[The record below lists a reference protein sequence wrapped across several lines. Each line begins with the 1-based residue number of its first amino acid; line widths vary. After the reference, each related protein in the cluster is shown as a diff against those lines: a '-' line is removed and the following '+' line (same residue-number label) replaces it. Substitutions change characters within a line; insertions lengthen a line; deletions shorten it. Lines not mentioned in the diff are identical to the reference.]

1 MNIKARLGA
10 LGTTAALMAGV
21 MVAGASPASAVVVHD
36 NFSFGGLSAPG
47 LKTWSISVQN
57 VTKGKSAGNGMWEGN
72 GDRLTAYDGL
82 ADGYAIVAYLSTG
95 RTASTV
101 GQSSPVTVTK
111 TGDLRENQTYK
122 LQVCVVKDAFKRCS
136 NEVNVK
142 S

>member
-1 MNIKARLGA
+1 M
-10 LGTTAALMAGV
+10 TAALVAGV
-21 MVAGASPASAVVVHD
+21 MVAGVSPASAAVVHD
-36 NFSFGGLSAPG
+36 NFSFGGISAPSV
-47 LKTWSISVQN
+47 KTWNISVQN
-57 VTKGKSAGNGMWEGN
+57 VTKGKNAGSGSWEGD

-82 ADGYAIVAYLSTG
+82 ADGYSIVAYLSTG
-95 RTASTV
+95 RTATTV

-122 LQVCVVKDAFKRCS
+122 LQVCVVKGGFKRCS